1 MAMKRKD
8 SSTTCLSPTSP
19 ATVDLPTGLSKARR
33 RLVVAL
39 PLMAVVVL
47 GACGGASKST
57 PSASASLDATLG
69 VDKAGMALKQTKV
82 EELVSAC
89 MKRAGFEYIPVD
101 PNAAQSAIT
110 GTSGLSADEFRK
122 QYGYGISTVF
132 DKIVAAAA
140 NIATSV
146 DPNAKIRA
154 SLDTAGL
161 AAYNKALSGAN
172 ADVSVFSALDGAKN
186 GDLRGLDGCV
196 KEGTQAVFGD
206 ANVMSAL
213 SKLEEL
219 DKQAEADPRL
229 VSAKADWSKCMK
241 DAGFDYADPNSVD
254 GAIQDKLVSIVGA
267 GAAKALGEDGKF
279 NAAAFSPSNLPPFD
293 KAALAALQAEEL
305 KTAQTDLAC
314 EDKYVNA
321 IDSKVKDEY
330 QKKFA
335 AENAALISKAQAKVG
350 TAK

>member
-1 MAMKRKD
+1 MDIRSNDQIAT
-8 SSTTCLSPTSP
+8 SS
-19 ATVDLPTGLSKARR
+19 APTGLAVGHPVSSSKARR
-33 RLVVAL
+33 KLFIAL
-39 PLMAVVVL
+39 PLLAAVLL
-47 GACGGASKST
+47 GACAGGSKST
-57 PSASASLDATLG
+57 QVASASLDVALG

-82 EELVSAC
+82 EGLVSGC
-89 MKRAGFEYIPVD
+89 MKKAGFEYIPVD
-101 PNAAQSAIT
+101 PNASQSAIT

-132 DKIVAAAA
+132 DKIVAAAS
-140 NIATSV
+140 NISNSV

-154 SLDTAGL
+154 ALDPAGL

-186 GDLRGLDGCV
+186 GDLSGLDGCV
-196 KEGTQAVFGD
+196 KEGTQAIFGD
-206 ANVMSAL
+206 TNVMSAL

-219 DKQAEADPRL
+219 DKQAEADPRM
-229 VSAKADWSKCMK
+229 VAAKADWSKCMK

-254 GAIQDKLVSIVGA
+254 AAIQDKLAAIVGA

-293 KAALAALQAEEL
+293 KAALASLQAEEL
-305 KTAQTDLAC
+305 KTAQTDLGC
-314 EDKYVNA
+314 EDKFVNA
-321 IDSKVKDEY
+321 IDSKVKDEF

-335 AENAALISKAQAKVG
+335 AENAALLSKAQAKVG
-350 TAK
+350 ATK